1 MRIRGVLGTVVVVP
15 GIALGLGALGE
26 LGACG
31 SFAARWTWGEL
42 SVDHRLVALSLPVA
56 WGIARLAARRFALA
70 RGLLDVWERAD
81 PWLATL
87 LLHAI
92 LFRWPP
98 TLFVAAF
105 TLPLLLGF
113 VAAARRAPLLTAVY
127 TAAIIVTLAFVVPRV
142 LSARLIARIAEVHD
156 LSVDHR
162 LEPDGKE
169 INADGIRFQGR
180 PGDLSQEDHVV
191 LFLGDSF
198 TYGSRLPY
206 RDSYPY
212 AFEDYVN
219 QGECAAPVRAVNFGW
234 ISSSPLLSLRLLR
247 EIGYKY
253 RPDLVVYNL
262 DMTDFHDDLRY
273 ERDLRSEGDLEID
286 WTEVANLVASQWW
299 PWGPVDVRAVLRLDR
314 APKATDGAAVPPEEE
329 RFFVTARPLEQTR
342 ADIER
347 GVMKNLAAMHAF
359 AVDVLDASFVLVVYP
374 RAYQYS
380 KRESPRNWEADRYEQ
395 LGRYAREPFRYF
407 DQVAADLPYPVVSL
421 LSAFEQSDRFPLFFR
436 GDPHWNRYGAALA
449 AETVARRLAAE
460 GWVPCRIFTR
470 SSSPAPSVTRS
481 SRLILRRPSPVLNC
495 AASGAPEAITS
506 TRGFEKA
513 SGVASARDRTATRP
527 HATDSVLFCTPSERS
542 WEKVPHP
549 SAAVNAARKAF
560 GWSRGANAM

>member
-1 MRIRGVLGTVVVVP
+1 MRIRSVLGTIVLVP
-15 GIALGLGALGE
+15 GVALCLGAF
-26 LGACG
+26 G
-31 SFAARWTWGEL
+31 SFETRWIWGDL
-42 SVDHRLVALSLPVA
+42 SLDLRVPALALPVA
-56 WGIARLAARRFALA
+56 WGIARLSARRFAAA
-70 RGLLDVWERAD
+70 RTLLRGWEKAD

-98 TLFVAAF
+98 TFFVAAF
-105 TLPLLLGF
+105 ALPPLLVF
-113 VAAARRAPLLTAVY
+113 VAAVRWAPFLTAVY
-127 TAAIIVTLAFVVPRV
+127 TGAMVVTLAFVAPRV

-162 LEPDGKE
+162 LEPDGME

-180 PGDLSQEDHVV
+180 PEDLSEEDHVV

-198 TYGSRLPY
+198 TYGWRLRY

-219 QGECAAPVRAVNFGW
+219 RGECTAPVRAVNFGW

-273 ERDLRSEGDLEID
+273 ERDLWSEGDLEIG
-286 WTEVANLVASQWW
+286 WSEVANLVANQWW
-299 PWGPVDVRAVLRLDR
+299 PWGPVDVRAVFRLDGE
-314 APKATDGAAVPPEEE
+314 PKATEGEEVPPEEE

-347 GVMKNLAAMHAF
+347 GVMKNLAAMHSF
-359 AVDVLDASFVLVVYP
+359 ATDVLDASFVLVVYP

-380 KRESPRNWEADRYEQ
+380 NHESPRNWEADRYER
-395 LGRYAREPFRYF
+395 LGRYAMEPFRYF
-407 DQVAADLPYPVVSL
+407 DQVAADLSYPVVSL
-421 LSAFEQSDRFPLFFR
+421 LSAFQKSDRFPLFFR

-449 AETVARRLAAE
+449 AETIARELAAA
-460 GWVPCRIFTR
+460 GSIPCRL
-470 SSSPAPSVTRS
+470 SLEP
-481 SRLILRRPSPVLNC
+481 RR
-495 AASGAPEAITS
+495 
-506 TRGFEKA
+506 R
-513 SGVASARDRTATRP
+513 
-527 HATDSVLFCTPSERS
+527 
-542 WEKVPHP
+542 
-549 SAAVNAARKAF
+549 
-560 GWSRGANAM
+560 MQ